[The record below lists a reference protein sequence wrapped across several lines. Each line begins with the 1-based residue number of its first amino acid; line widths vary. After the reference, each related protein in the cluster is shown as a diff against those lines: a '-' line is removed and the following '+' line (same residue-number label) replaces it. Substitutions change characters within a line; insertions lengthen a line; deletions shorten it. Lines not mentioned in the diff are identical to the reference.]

1 MSSLGFSI
9 QPLFLRF
16 SSIFSLISPFHFQ
29 MPIMLFNPK
38 KFLPHLVVI
47 LLFVVAALAYFNP
60 VLQGK
65 KIFQSD
71 IVQYNGMAKQQN
83 DFRKVTGEESYWTDA
98 AFGGMPTYQLGAKY
112 PNNYIK
118 QLDLAIRFLPRPAD
132 YLFLYFIGMY
142 VLLLVLKVDYK
153 LAFLG
158 ALAFGFS
165 TYLIII
171 LGVGHN
177 SKAHAIAYMP
187 LVLSGIFLTFQRKYL
202 YGFLLLTVSMALEL
216 VANHFQMTYYL
227 MLLVVII
234 GIVYLIDA
242 FRKKLLPHYFK
253 SVGIMIGAVVIA
265 LGLNAT
271 NILATKEYAD
281 TSTRGNTGL
290 TINVDGSPKKNNSG
304 LDYDYITEYSYG
316 KLESFNLFIPRFMGG
331 SSSESFPE
339 NSETSETLIRMGASP
354 QDVNQILNQI
364 PMYWGDQSFVGAPAY
379 VGAIVIFLAVLAL
392 FLIRGRLK
400 WWVVSGFVL
409 TLLLSWGKNFSGLTE
424 FFINYVPM
432 YDKFRAVSSI
442 QVIIELLL
450 PILAVVGLHQFFNK
464 QEREKE
470 RTKALLWSTGIVGGI
485 SIVFLLFK
493 TSLFDFASPYD
504 GYFREEMGL
513 PFVEAVR
520 ADRMALF
527 TSDTLRSLIFVLL
540 TAVVLWF
547 TIKGTLKKGFAIA
560 ALSVLILVD
569 LVGVDRRYVNEE
581 DFVQARVMDQPFQEN
596 GADIQI
602 LEDEDH
608 FRVYDATTNAF
619 NSARASYFHNALG
632 GYHAAKPGRM
642 QELFEFYISQGN
654 VGILNMMNVRYIIV
668 QNKNGGPVAQRNP
681 YANGDSWFVENV
693 LPAENANDEIRL
705 LDSLDTKKT
714 AVINKEF
721 LSKIPN
727 QKIERDSS
735 ATIDLFSY
743 SPNHLVYETSSKTPQ
758 LAVFSEVYYPKGWNA
773 YINGQPAEYFRANY
787 VLRAMVIPE
796 GNNKIEFKFEP
807 KVIQT
812 GSTISLISA
821 ILFFLILLS
830 GLYYIFRKKE
840 IKD

>member
-1 MSSLGFSI
+1 M
-9 QPLFLRF
+9 
-16 SSIFSLISPFHFQ
+16 PFHY
-29 MPIMLFNPK
+29 K
-38 KFLPHLVVI
+38 KFLPHLVVFV
-47 LLFVVAALAYFNP
+47 LFIVAALAYFNP

-71 IVQYNGMAKQQN
+71 IVQYTGMAKQQN
-83 DFRKVTGEESYWTDA
+83 DFRKTTGEETYWTDA

-142 VLLLVLKVDYK
+142 ILFLVLKVDYR

-187 LVLSGIFLTFQRKYL
+187 FVLSGIFLTFRGKYL
-202 YGFLLLTVSMALEL
+202 WGFLLLTVSMGLEL

-227 MLLVVII
+227 MLLVIVI

-242 FRKKLLPHYFK
+242 FKKKILPHYFK
-253 SVGIMIGAVVIA
+253 AVGIMALGVLIAV
-265 LGLNAT
+265 GLNAT

-281 TSTRGNTGL
+281 TSTRGKTELTVNADGTPKDNNT
-290 TINVDGSPKKNNSG
+290 G

-331 SSSESFPE
+331 SSSEALPKDSKTFE
-339 NSETSETLIRMGASP
+339 SLIRMGASS
-354 QDVNQILNQI
+354 QEANQVLSQI

-379 VGAIVIFLAVLAL
+379 IGAIVMFLAVLAL
-392 FLIRGRLK
+392 FLVRGRLK
-400 WWVVSGFVL
+400 WWAVSAFVL

-424 FFINYVPM
+424 FFIEYVPM
-432 YDKFRAVSSI
+432 YNKFRAVSSI
-442 QVIIELLL
+442 QVIIELIL

-464 QEREKE
+464 FEREDE
-470 RTKALLWSTGIVGGI
+470 RKKALLYSTGIVGGLT
-485 SIVFLLFK
+485 LLFILFK
-493 TSLFDFASPYD
+493 SSLFDFASPYD
-504 GYFREEMGL
+504 SYFRDEMGL
-513 PFVEAVR
+513 PFLEAIR
-520 ADRMALF
+520 EDRMSLF
-527 TSDTLRSLIFVLL
+527 TSDAIRSLIFVIL
-540 TAVVLWF
+540 TAAVLWF
-547 TIKGTLKKGFAIA
+547 FIKEKLKKGFAIA
-560 ALSVLILVD
+560 ALSLLVLVD
-569 LVGVDRRYVNEE
+569 LVGVDRRYVNED
-581 DFVQARVMDQPFQEN
+581 DFVQAKLVEQPFQKN

-602 LEDEDH
+602 LKDEGH
-608 FRVYDATTNAF
+608 YRVYDATTNAF
-619 NSARASYFHNALG
+619 NSARASYYHNALG

-642 QELFEFYISQGN
+642 QDLFEFYISQGN
-654 VGILNMMNVRYIIV
+654 IGILNMLNVRYIIT
-668 QNKNGGPVAQRNP
+668 QNKQGGPVAQRNP
-681 YANGDSWFVENV
+681 YANGDAWFVENV
-693 LPAENANDEIRL
+693 LPAENANEEIQL

-714 AVINKEF
+714 AIINRDF

-727 QKIERDSS
+727 QKIERDST
-735 ATIDLFSY
+735 ATIELFSY
-743 SPNHLVYETSSKTPQ
+743 QPNHLVYEASTNSPQ
-758 LAVFSEVYYPKGWNA
+758 LALFSEVYYPKGWNA
-773 YINGQPAEYFRANY
+773 YVNGKPAEYFRADY
-787 VLRAMVIPE
+787 VLRAMVIPP

-812 GSTISLISA
+812 GSTISLVSSI
-821 ILFFLILLS
+821 IFLLIFLS
-830 GLYYIFRKKE
+830 GLYFAFRKKE
-840 IKD
+840 VNE